1 MSSLDLPT
9 PPLDLPGAAPPPE
22 PVVPLPA
29 VLRYDDADTP
39 CDVIDA
45 LALADF
51 ITGRHPWSQTVRLP
65 RARPDAQLV
74 PADGH
79 LLRTAIEARQRSQL
93 LGGDGWTARVVTW
106 KGHGAEVTVTAVS
119 GEVGQSALDR
129 IVAGATAAEDAGSGR
144 IGFWHQSPRRGAQ
157 RDVRTVT
164 TPEWATIRD
173 NYTATARREFD
184 RLMAVTPENVLGRLV
199 LLHGAPGTG
208 KTTALRALAHAWRQW
223 CQADCVL
230 DPDVLF
236 ADAGYLSEVAVGNDD
251 EPEGGPRWRL
261 LIVEDCDELIRGEA
275 RQTSGQALSRLLN
288 LTDGLLGQ
296 GRDVLVAITTNE
308 DLSRLHPA
316 VTRPGRC
323 LARIEV
329 GPLSYAE
336 ATRWL
341 ASAGVA
347 PDGGGVA
354 SGGGGEVPDGGGV
367 ARGGGGVA
375 RGGGTSAVASD
386 GTSAVPASGATL
398 AELYALRAGA
408 PTPPTDRHELGG
420 YL

>member
-1 MSSLDLPT
+1 MPSLDLPT
-9 PPLDLPGAAPPPE
+9 PSLDLPH
-22 PVVPLPA
+22 PA
-29 VLRYDDADTP
+29 VPVPAVESVPALPSVLRHDDTDTP

-51 ITGRHPWSQTVRLP
+51 ITGRHPWSHTVRLP
-65 RARPDAQLV
+65 RARPDAPLV
-74 PADGH
+74 PAGGR

-106 KGHGAEVTVTAVS
+106 KGYGAEVTVTAVS
-119 GEVGQSALDR
+119 GEVGQAALDR
-129 IVAGATAAEDAGSGR
+129 IVAGATVPEDDGVGR
-144 IGFWHQSPRRGAQ
+144 IGFWHQNPRRGAQ
-157 RDVRTVT
+157 RDVRNVA

-173 NYTATARREFD
+173 NYTATARRAFD
-184 RLMAVTPENVLGRLV
+184 QLMTVTPESVVGRLV

-223 CQADCVL
+223 CQVDCVL

-236 ADAGYLSEVAVGNDD
+236 ADAGYLSEVAVGNED
-251 EPEGGPRWRL
+251 EPDGGPRWRL

-329 GPLSYAE
+329 GPLSHPE
-336 ATRWL
+336 ATGWL
-341 ASAGVA
+341 ATA
-347 PDGGGVA
+347 
-354 SGGGGEVPDGGGV
+354 
-367 ARGGGGVA
+367 
-375 RGGGTSAVASD
+375 D
-386 GTSAVPASGATL
+386 GTTGTPSDRATAVPSAGATL
-398 AELYALRAGA
+398 AELYALRAGGH
-408 PTPPTDRHELGG
+408 PPSAGRHEPGG

>member
-1 MSSLDLPT
+1 
-9 PPLDLPGAAPPPE
+9 
-22 PVVPLPA
+22 VV
-29 VLRYDDADTP
+29 
-39 CDVIDA
+39 
-45 LALADF
+45 
-51 ITGRHPWSQTVRLP
+51 
-65 RARPDAQLV
+65 
-74 PADGH
+74 
-79 LLRTAIEARQRSQL
+79 
-93 LGGDGWTARVVTW
+93 
-106 KGHGAEVTVTAVS
+106 
-119 GEVGQSALDR
+119 
-129 IVAGATAAEDAGSGR
+129 
-144 IGFWHQSPRRGAQ
+144 
-157 RDVRTVT
+157 
-164 TPEWATIRD
+164 
-173 NYTATARREFD
+173 
-184 RLMAVTPENVLGRLV
+184 GRLV

-223 CQADCVL
+223 CQVDCVL

-236 ADAGYLSEVAVGNDD
+236 ADAGYLSEVAVGNED

-329 GPLSYAE
+329 GPLSHRE
-336 ATRWL
+336 ATDWL
-341 ASAGVA
+341 ADPTGDAASPAGST
-347 PDGGGVA
+347 GTS
-354 SGGGGEVPDGGGV
+354 SGGATVVPPG
-367 ARGGGGVA
+367 
-375 RGGGTSAVASD
+375 
-386 GTSAVPASGATL
+386 GATL

-408 PTPPTDRHELGG
+408 TTPPADRHEPGG

>member
-9 PPLDLPGAAPPPE
+9 PPLDLPHPPATAPAAE
-22 PVVPLPA
+22 PVPALPS
-29 VLRYDDADTP
+29 VLRHDDTDTP

-51 ITGRHPWSQTVRLP
+51 ITGRHPWSHTVRLP
-65 RARPDAQLV
+65 RARPDAPLV
-74 PADGH
+74 PADGR

-106 KGHGAEVTVTAVS
+106 KGYGAEVTVTAVS
-119 GEVGQSALDR
+119 GEIGQAALDR
-129 IVAGATAAEDAGSGR
+129 IVAGATAPEDAGSGR
-144 IGFWHQSPRRGAQ
+144 IGFWHQNPRRGAQ
-157 RDVRTVT
+157 RDVRTVA
-164 TPEWATIRD
+164 TPEWATIRG
-173 NYTATARREFD
+173 NYTATARRELD
-184 RLMAVTPENVLGRLV
+184 RLMTVTPEGVVGRLV

-223 CQADCVL
+223 CQVDCVL

-236 ADAGYLSEVAVGNDD
+236 ADAGYLSEAAVGNED
-251 EPEGGPRWRL
+251 EAEGGPRWRL

-329 GPLSYAE
+329 GPLSHHE
-336 ATRWL
+336 AIGWL
-341 ASAGVA
+341 GGATDDDGA
-347 PDGGGVA
+347 P
-354 SGGGGEVPDGGGV
+354 SGGDTGAPSGR
-367 ARGGGGVA
+367 A
-375 RGGGTSAVASD
+375 T
-386 GTSAVPASGATL
+386 AVPPGGATL

-408 PTPPTDRHELGG
+408 PTPPADRHEPGG